1 MSSAPVSVVVGAG
14 GGIGREVAAQLAALG
29 HCLALSGRTA
39 VKLEDAALGCAD
51 SPGLLLHP
59 AAIVDETSAASLI
72 DAVIGRWGRIDHL
85 VHCAATAP
93 LLPIERTTGDVLRE
107 TFESNVFGA
116 ANLLARAWPHF
127 KAQQSGRVVLVSKA
141 KALDPLPGFMA
152 YAAAKCAVESL
163 TRSAAKEGARIG
175 VKAFTV
181 VPGATETAL
190 LRSNFSERVVPMA
203 KTMAPSVVARA
214 IVACVR
220 GDHDAQNGQCL
231 HLTQS

>member
-1 MSSAPVSVVVGAG
+1 MSSAPVSVVVGGG

-29 HCLALSGRTA
+29 HCLALAGRTA
-39 VKLEDAALGCAD
+39 GKLEDAALGCSA

-59 AAIVDETSAASLI
+59 AVITDEATAAALI

-85 VHCAATAP
+85 VHCAAIAP
-93 LLPIERTTGDVLRE
+93 LLPIERTTGEVLRA

-116 ANLLARAWPHF
+116 ANLLSRAWPHF

-190 LRSNFSERVVPMA
+190 LRSNFSERVVPAA
-203 KTMAPSVVARA
+203 KTMAPAVVAA
-214 IVACVR
+214 TIVACIR
-220 GDHDAQNGQCL
+220 GDHDAQCGQCI
-231 HLTQS
+231 HLTQP

>member
-1 MSSAPVSVVVGAG
+1 MANAPVSVVVGGG

-29 HCLALSGRTA
+29 HCIALAGRTA
-39 VKLEDAALGCAD
+39 GKLEDAALGCSA

-59 AAIVDETSAASLI
+59 AVITDEPTAAALI

-85 VHCAATAP
+85 VHCAAIAP
-93 LLPIERTTGDVLRE
+93 LLPIERTTGEVLRE

-116 ANLLARAWPHF
+116 ANLLSRAWPHF

-163 TRSAAKEGARIG
+163 TRSAAKEGARMG

-190 LRSNFSERVVPMA
+190 LRSNFSERVVPAA
-203 KTMAPSVVARA
+203 KTMAPAVVAEA
-214 IVACVR
+214 IVACIR
-220 GDHDAQNGQCL
+220 GDHDAQSGQCI
-231 HLTQS
+231 HLTQP

>member
-1 MSSAPVSVVVGAG
+1 MNGAPVSVVVGGG

-29 HCLALSGRTA
+29 HCIALSGRTA
-39 VKLEDAALGCAD
+39 AKLEDAALGCSL
-51 SPGLLLHP
+51 SPGLLLHS
-59 AAIVDETSAASLI
+59 AAISDEPSAAALI
-72 DAVIGRWGRIDHL
+72 DAVISRWGRVDHL
-85 VHCAATAP
+85 VHCAAIAP
-93 LLPIERTTGDVLRE
+93 LLPIERTTGDALRE
-107 TFESNVFGA
+107 TFEANVFGA
-116 ANLLARAWPHF
+116 ANLLSRAWPHF

-190 LRSNFSERVVPMA
+190 LRSNFSERVVPAA
-203 KTMAPSVVARA
+203 KTMAPAVVAQT
-214 IVACVR
+214 IVACIR
-220 GDHDAQNGQCL
+220 GDHDTLNGQCL
-231 HLTQS
+231 HLT